1 MLCYIDGNNRT
12 SDMFWKEV
20 QVLLSPDQ
28 RRRLLDGY
36 KVHVGGRDYC
46 VITDEMMEEMAKK
59 KKEEEKKKEEKKKS
73 IR

>member
-20 QVLLSPDQ
+20 QVLLSVDQ

-36 KVHVGGRDYC
+36 KVHVGGREYWI
-46 VITDEMMEEMAKK
+46 ITDEMMEEMLA
-59 KKEEEKKKEEKKKS
+59 EEKKRQKGK
-73 IR
+73 